1 MIASMLAESVAVA
14 GTPMPATATVT
25 SLVAAARR
33 PSKAVRSMFR
43 SSYEP
48 PKDPAHD
55 VLYEELKTKQMLEK
69 LSDALTA
76 IRLKAPLWMK
86 FAGCEGISNAWYEAY
101 DGAIT
106 FCYEYVAELEQ
117 GARDAPAH
125 GIPADLAPD
134 GALVFVFLQ
143 ETRPGASWHAE
154 LRMVSPDLPDL
165 AGSPDLREDEKR
177 PLAAPSAWCA

>member
-1 MIASMLAESVAVA
+1 IGSTGDSAAKGRSASRHGSLARCVQCRAAVKPGLGISVMIASMLAESVAVA

-117 GARDAPAH
+117 GARDAPA
-125 GIPADLAPD
+125 
-134 GALVFVFLQ
+134 
-143 ETRPGASWHAE
+143 
-154 LRMVSPDLPDL
+154 
-165 AGSPDLREDEKR
+165 
-177 PLAAPSAWCA
+177 